1 MWVCVMRL
9 SSGQGYNSAFYY
21 GLEWHLNRSL
31 HCRSDQQQKKQSNK
45 KKRKRN
51 CRTLGKMVSLLTAV
65 HDCTIIL
72 GMTGMGQ
79 SGQAGQ
85 AGQVTEQKTY
95 DTLTFRIKSL
105 VPVNCAI
112 LYVQQSSRLSFSVQY
127 DENMAIDATHFM
139 QNHLVVRLFQKHI
152 YFIRNL
158 QINTK
163 ILRNDRL

>member
-31 HCRSDQQQKKQSNK
+31 HCRSDQQQKKQSK
-45 KKRKRN
+45 ERERN

-79 SGQAGQ
+79 S
-85 AGQVTEQKTY
+85 GQVTEQKTY

-127 DENMAIDATHFM
+127 AENMAIDATHFM

>member
-1 MWVCVMRL
+1 
-9 SSGQGYNSAFYY
+9 
-21 GLEWHLNRSL
+21 
-31 HCRSDQQQKKQSNK
+31 
-45 KKRKRN
+45 
-51 CRTLGKMVSLLTAV
+51 MVSLLTAV

-79 SGQAGQ
+79 SGQAGQAGQ

-127 DENMAIDATHFM
+127 AENMAIDATHFM